1 LWVFCLVLCM
11 RLHKRVCMS
20 RFALR
25 AVPGWVGSA
34 RTHRMHLSGDL
45 SASPLPFPHSR
56 QVLFVAFLIVV
67 VVIFRRRQQYRGQAL
82 QSLLAQGD
90 GTDGAGPDMQALR
103 GVVPVPAPRRP
114 AIRHGST
121 EVAGSSTD
129 TAERSGGE
137 PAGGARAA
145 LPVRVESGR
154 EDGKRRSRHSS
165 KGTVLAHAC
174 SPAAAVPRRLRVAC
188 LLPVQGLQ
196 VLPCSRQLHLQ
207 KEGQGRS
214 LAYWTTRRGGHH
226 SARLRTLFEK
236 NSDQFA

>member
-1 LWVFCLVLCM
+1 
-11 RLHKRVCMS
+11 
-20 RFALR
+20 
-25 AVPGWVGSA
+25 
-34 RTHRMHLSGDL
+34 MHLSGDL
-45 SASPLPFPHSR
+45 SVSPPPLPFPHSR

-67 VVIFRRRQQYRGQAL
+67 VVIFRRRQQYRAQAL

-114 AIRHGST
+114 AIRHGNT

-154 EDGKRRSRHSS
+154 EEGKRRSRRSS
-165 KGTVLAHAC
+165 RGKGWAHPCA
-174 SPAAAVPRRLRVAC
+174 PAAAVLRCLHVHAC
-188 LLPVQGLQ
+188 C
-196 VLPCSRQLHLQ
+196 PCSRNDYKRCPVLDS
-207 KEGQGRS
+207 GTCR
-214 LAYWTTRRGGHH
+214 RRGRGGASHIG
-226 SARLRTLFEK
+226 SLVKLANTALARARCPRRTVTLVYDSYLACVRVFR
-236 NSDQFA
+236 